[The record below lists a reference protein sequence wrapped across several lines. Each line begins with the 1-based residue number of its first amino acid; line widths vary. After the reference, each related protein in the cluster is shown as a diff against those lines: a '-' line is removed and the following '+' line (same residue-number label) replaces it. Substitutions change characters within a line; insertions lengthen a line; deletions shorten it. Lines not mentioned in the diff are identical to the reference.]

1 MTQPS
6 NPDIESLFGL
16 AGKRVLVT
24 GAGGQLGSAMVSGL
38 VAAGARVLA
47 ADVSIDGVERA
58 RARWLWPTDRV
69 AAAACDVTRSED
81 IVAALTLATKT
92 FGGLDGLVNNAGVS
106 TFEPFLE
113 RPEASI
119 DWVMDVN
126 IKGTILFM
134 KEFVRHCQQAG
145 TGGAIVNVASH
156 YGLVSPDP
164 RIYTDSPR
172 KNSEVYGASK
182 AGIIQMTRYYAVH
195 AAGFGVRVNA
205 VSPGGVRNADSPQ
218 GEDFQR
224 NYSFRCPLGRMAES
238 HEIVGAVIFLL
249 SPAASYVNG
258 HNLVVDGGFTSW

>member
-1 MTQPS
+1 MTQQS
-6 NPDIESLFGL
+6 SRDLESFFGL
-16 AGKRVLVT
+16 AGKRVIVT
-24 GAGGQLGSAMVSGL
+24 GGGGQLGSAMVSGL
-38 VAAGARVLA
+38 VAAGANVVA
-47 ADVSIDGVERA
+47 ADTSIDAVEQTRG
-58 RARWLWPTDRV
+58 RRNWPADRV
-69 AAAACDVTRSED
+69 VAAACDVTSRAD
-81 IVAALTLATKT
+81 IVAALTLATER
-92 FGGLDGLVNNAGVS
+92 FGGVDGLVNNAGVS

-134 KEFVRHCQQAG
+134 QEFVRHCEG
-145 TGGAIVNVASH
+145 TQSGGAIVNVASH

-182 AGIIQMTRYYAVH
+182 AGVIQMTRYYAVH

-205 VSPGGVRNADSPQ
+205 VSPGGVRNPDNPQ
-218 GEDFQR
+218 GEDFQK

-238 HEIVGAVIFLL
+238 DEMVGAVIFLL

-258 HNLVVDGGFTSW
+258 HNLVVDGGFTAW

>member
-1 MTQPS
+1 MPQS
-6 NPDIESLFGL
+6 SRSLESLFGL
-16 AGKRVLVT
+16 TGSSVLVT

-38 VAAGARVLA
+38 VATGANVVA
-47 ADVSIDGVERA
+47 TDISVEGVERA
-58 RARWLWPTDRV
+58 RARASWPLDRV
-69 AAAACDVTRSED
+69 ASTACDVTRHED
-81 IVAALTLATKT
+81 IVAALALATRT

-113 RPEASI
+113 RPESSI

-134 KEFVRHCQQAG
+134 KEFVRHRQGAG
-145 TGGAIVNVASH
+145 SGGAIVNVASH

-164 RIYTDSPR
+164 RIYTDSTR
-172 KNSEVYGASK
+172 KNSEVYGATK

-195 AAGFGVRVNA
+195 AAEYGVRVNA
-205 VSPGGVRNADSPQ
+205 VSPGGVRNADNPQ
-218 GEDFQR
+218 GKDFQK

-238 HEIVGAVIFLL
+238 DEIVGAVIFLL

-258 HNLVVDGGFTSW
+258 HNLVIDGGFTSW

>member
-1 MTQPS
+1 MTPQS
-6 NPDIESLFGL
+6 NRTLESFFGL
-16 AGKRVLVT
+16 AGKRVIVT

-38 VAAGARVLA
+38 VAAGANVVA
-47 ADVSIDGVERA
+47 ADRSVDGVERA
-58 RARWLWPTDRV
+58 AASRNWPANRV
-69 AAAACDVTRSED
+69 ASIGCDVTRRDD
-81 IVAALTLATKT
+81 IIAALALGTQT

-106 TFEPFLE
+106 TFEPFLD

-134 KEFVRHCQQAG
+134 QEFVRHCQTADR
-145 TGGAIVNVASH
+145 GGAIVNVASH

-172 KNSEVYGASK
+172 KNSEVYGATK
-182 AGIIQMTRYYAVH
+182 AGVIQMTRYYAVH
-195 AAGFGVRVNA
+195 AAGYGVRVNA
-205 VSPGGVRNADSPQ
+205 VSPGGVRNPDDPQ
-218 GEDFQR
+218 GEDFQK

-238 HEIVGAVIFLL
+238 DEIVGAVIFLL